1 MQQITHGIIPDALKH
16 FSDLPNEAHCRL
28 PVVKA
33 LYACSAASVWR
44 GVQNGTI
51 PRPHKLSPRTTCW
64 NVGELKKALALKVG
78 A

>member
-1 MQQITHGIIPDALKH
+1 MQLQTTIPNALRD
-16 FSDLPNEAHCRL
+16 FSQLPSEAHVRL

-44 GVQNGTI
+44 GTKNGTI
-51 PRPHKLSPRTTCW
+51 PKPHKLSPRTTCW